1 MINKKKIGAFVLAGT
16 MLLSMGTTV
25 FAAGEPTVPNVNQ
38 NGQVP
43 ITKDFEMA
51 DGLATPNVTF
61 KFTATSETPDA
72 LPAMIEDISYAA
84 GDKGTLK
91 DEKYVISKDTAISFQ
106 GTWSH
111 VGEYVYTVTETQD
124 PANKVENVTYD
135 SSEYTLRVYVVNKN
149 DNLEVEKITA
159 EKAGTKT
166 AKILF
171 KNTYAKKD
179 ATLII
184 EKNTTGTYANKTQQ
198 FDFTIAFTK
207 SPTEST
213 LGEFKGTITR
223 KGNNTS
229 EPVITNNGSYNF
241 KLADG
246 DKLQFTDLPVGTTYV
261 VTENGAKDDYTPSV
275 TVIENAQETVKDRVA
290 QNEEQALSTQ
300 KENGE
305 KNLIGENT
313 NKVTF
318 TNTYKNVAVTGVI
331 MNNLPFI
338 LLVAVAIVA
347 FVSLAVMKRHIRS
360 EKQRKTRRK
369 LSGLQIRW

>member
-1 MINKKKIGAFVLAGT
+1 MINKKKLGAFVLAGT

-25 FAAGEPTVPNVNQ
+25 FAAGESTAPDVNHNGTVQ
-38 NGQVP
+38 
-43 ITKDFEMA
+43 ITKEFEMA
-51 DGLATPNVTF
+51 DGLKTPAATF
-61 KFTATSETPDA
+61 KFTATSETTGAPTA
-72 LPAMIEDISYAA
+72 TIANVSFTEEQT
-84 GDKGTLK
+84 GTLIG
-91 DEKYVISKDTAISFQ
+91 EKYVLEGTTAISFQ
-106 GTWSH
+106 GTWPH

-213 LGEFKGTITR
+213 LGEFNGTITR

-229 EPVITNNGSYNF
+229 ELVTTNNGSYNF

-360 EKQRKTRRK
+360 EKQ
-369 LSGLQIRW
+369 

>member
-1 MINKKKIGAFVLAGT
+1 MINKKKLGAFVLAGT
-16 MLLSMGTTV
+16 MLLSMGTTA
-25 FAAGEPTVPNVNQ
+25 FAAGEPTAPDVNQ
-38 NGQVP
+38 NGTVP
-43 ITKDFEMA
+43 ITKEFEMA
-51 DGLATPNVTF
+51 DGLKTPAATF
-61 KFTATSETPDA
+61 RFTATPTPEGAPTATIADVSFTEGQA
-72 LPAMIEDISYAA
+72 
-84 GDKGTLK
+84 GTLK
-91 DEKYVISKDTAISFQ
+91 GEKYVLEGKTAISFT
-106 GTWSH
+106 GTWPH
-111 VGEYVYTVTETQD
+111 AGEYVYTVAETQESM
-124 PANKVENVTYD
+124 PNVTYD
-135 SSEYTLRVYVVNKN
+135 ASSYTLRVYVINGTN
-149 DNLEVEKITA
+149 GLEVEKITA
-159 EKAGTKT
+159 EGTNGKT
-166 AKILF
+166 DKILF
-171 KNTYAKKD
+171 TNTYAKNN
-179 ATLII
+179 ATLTI
-184 EKNTTGTYANKTQQ
+184 EKKTTGKYANKTQQ

-213 LGEFKGTITR
+213 LGEFNGTITR
-223 KGNNTS
+223 KGNNTP
-229 EPVITNNGSYNF
+229 EPVNTNNGSYNF

-246 DKLQFTDLPVGTTYV
+246 DKLQFTDLPVGTTYM

-360 EKQRKTRRK
+360 EKQ
-369 LSGLQIRW
+369 

>member
-1 MINKKKIGAFVLAGT
+1 MINKKKLGAFVLAGT
-16 MLLSMGTTV
+16 MLLSMGTTA
-25 FAAGEPTVPNVNQ
+25 FAAGESTKPDVNQ
-38 NGQVP
+38 NGRVP
-43 ITKDFEMA
+43 ITKEFEMA
-51 DGLATPNVTF
+51 DGLRTPAATF
-61 KFTATSETPDA
+61 KFTATSKTPGA
-72 LPAMIEDISYAA
+72 LLATITDVSFTE
-84 GDKGTLK
+84 GQTGTLK
-91 DEKYVISKDTAISFQ
+91 GEKYVLEGTTYISFQ
-106 GTWSH
+106 GTWPH

-198 FDFTIAFTK
+198 FDFAIAFTK

-213 LGEFKGTITR
+213 LGEFNGTITR

-229 EPVITNNGSYNF
+229 EPVTTNNGSYNF

-360 EKQRKTRRK
+360 EKQ
-369 LSGLQIRW
+369 